1 MERPKHHAGHS
12 IKGGADVWDTAG
24 GGVVDTVCSDTSLE
38 TDRCDEGQSMSL
50 ILWLPKRGYLSQPLE
65 CGRYSEDVY

>member
-12 IKGGADVWDTAG
+12 FRGGADVWDTAG
-24 GGVVDTVCSDTSLE
+24 GGVDTVCSDTSLE

>member
-1 MERPKHHAGHS
+1 MLGTPSEEVRMCG
-12 IKGGADVWDTAG
+12 IQLGGA
-24 GGVVDTVCSDTSLE
+24 VDTICSDTSLE